1 MLEKQALVLFLEN
14 ELDESIEMP
23 GKDIDQLANR
33 EERNTLVAQLQTE
46 VQHLRE
52 QLQVTIEEYDSSNE
66 EMKAAN
72 EELQSIN
79 EEYRSATEE
88 LETSK
93 EELQSV
99 NEELQTV
106 NNDMKSKLEEISSAH
121 QELENLM
128 GATEIGTLFLDRELR
143 IQRFTAGVNEV
154 LNVMPGDR
162 NRPIGHLTHKLRYE
176 KFTADAEQVLRQL
189 ISLEREVETEE
200 EEWYLLRF
208 RPYRTKQNRV
218 EGVVITFINITEL
231 KASEAELVR
240 AKETLEERVFE
251 RTHELD
257 EANQKIRQ
265 VRDLFFK
272 LFYSNPI
279 PTSLTQ
285 MEDGKFINVNDA
297 YLKFAGL
304 ERDQVIGHTSLELGL
319 PIAKEMRSRVIDRL
333 QKNNMLRNIELK
345 FRHSSGEVATVLGS
359 IQLITIDQTQALL
372 MSFIDISERVKAE
385 QQIRSLAY
393 DLTIAEQE
401 ERRRLSQ
408 LLHDDLQQRIFAVK
422 MQLATFYDAGQS
434 GDVHTAQIDFAQI
447 QEWLDEAIAMTRNL
461 SIDLSPAI
469 LRGDGLTDALIW
481 LSSQME
487 TLYGLKVNL
496 NSNGIAAKY
505 DDAMRILLFQ
515 VVREVLF
522 NIVKHANTLEAN
534 IMMDRVDH
542 HTRITISDGG
552 MGFDP
557 QTTLNSSKT
566 AGGLLNFQHRLN
578 LMGCNL
584 QVKSQPNVK
593 GTQVIIDIPLD
604 K

>member
-1 MLEKQALVLFLEN
+1 
-14 ELDESIEMP
+14 
-23 GKDIDQLANR
+23 
-33 EERNTLVAQLQTE
+33 
-46 VQHLRE
+46 
-52 QLQVTIEEYDSSNE
+52 
-66 EMKAAN
+66 
-72 EELQSIN
+72 
-79 EEYRSATEE
+79 
-88 LETSK
+88 
-93 EELQSV
+93 
-99 NEELQTV
+99 
-106 NNDMKSKLEEISSAH
+106 
-121 QELENLM
+121 
-128 GATEIGTLFLDRELR
+128 
-143 IQRFTAGVNEV
+143 
-154 LNVMPGDR
+154 
-162 NRPIGHLTHKLRYE
+162 
-176 KFTADAEQVLRQL
+176 LRQL
-189 ISLEREVETEE
+189 VSLEREVQTEE
-200 EEWYLLRF
+200 GQWYLLRF
-208 RPYRTKQNRV
+208 RPFRTKQERV

-231 KASEAELVR
+231 KASEAQLVR

-257 EANQKIRQ
+257 EANQRIRQ

-285 MEDGKFINVNDA
+285 LEDGKFINVNDA
-297 YLKFAGL
+297 YLEFARL
-304 ERDQVIGHTSLELGL
+304 QRENVIGHTSLELGL
-319 PIAKEMRSRVIDRL
+319 PLAKEIRDRIIARL
-333 QKNNMLRNIELK
+333 QRDNMLRNIELNFK
-345 FRHSSGEVATVLGS
+345 RESGDTAIVLAS

-393 DLTIAEQE
+393 ELTTAEQE

-408 LLHDDLQQRIFAVK
+408 ILHDDLQQRIFAVK
-422 MQLATFYDAGQS
+422 MQMLTLYDAYSRNDLQA
-434 GDVHTAQIDFAQI
+434 AQVDFAQL

-487 TLYGLKVNL
+487 TQYGLKVHL
-496 NSNGIAAKY
+496 NPNGITAKY
-505 DDAMRILLFQ
+505 DDALRILLFQ
-515 VVREVLF
+515 AVREVLF

-534 IMMDRVDH
+534 VTMDRVDH
-542 HTRITISDGG
+542 HTRITIDDDG
-552 MGFDP
+552 MGFDA
-557 QTTLNSSKT
+557 QAILSNSKI
-566 AGGLLNFQHRLN
+566 AGGLLNLRHRLN